1 MMISPHPIMAKYYSL
16 VPLPQGRFENL
27 SLLDRAVF
35 GLIYERWRLS
45 EYNVLGTPGDSPWY
59 DFDEDAVFCM
69 FSHDELCRLIGT
81 SEKTIRRSLIA
92 LRDQHHMISWKK
104 ASFMGACRYYI
115 EPGMIREMAA
125 LRQDS
130 RKNDECP

>member
-1 MMISPHPIMAKYYSL
+1 MMIIPHPIMAKYYSL
-16 VPLPQGRFENL
+16 VPLPQGRFEGL

-59 DFDEDAVFCM
+59 DYEEDAVFCM
-69 FSHDELCRLIGT
+69 FSHNELSRLIGT
-81 SEKTIRRSLIA
+81 SEKTIRRSLA
-92 LRDQHHMISWKK
+92 LLRDKHRMISWKK

-115 EPGMIREMAA
+115 ASDMVQEMAA

-130 RKNDECP
+130 KKERPCP